1 MIKQKQGEWKKGIR
15 IPNTNLQVNNP
26 KGNNQHTDK
35 KKLKSKEQRDYTV
48 DDVKLAYQTMRE
60 AYRNYLSA
68 VQLHSEAQYNLLSYR
83 SKVELK
89 NDDEFKKVED

>member
-1 MIKQKQGEWKKGIR
+1 MKQKQGEWKKGIWTS
-15 IPNTNLQVNNP
+15 NNNLQVNNP

-35 KKLKSKEQRDYTV
+35 EKLKKEVMKVYTV

-60 AYRNYLSA
+60 AYRNYLST
-68 VQLHSEAQYNLLSYR
+68 VQLHSEAQYNLLGYR

-89 NDDEFKKVED
+89 NDDEFKKVEE